1 MAKQTARQAPEAR
14 EEEPAPGP
22 DRNRPV
28 HVVRLR
34 NVRAAIWAN
43 DTETGL
49 VAYLHTSDAARIARM
64 SRALEFGMVA
74 VNRTKITGAPVPF
87 GGVKQAGL
95 GREGSRHG
103 MEAYTDIKYIC
114 RESA

>member
-1 MAKQTARQAPEAR
+1 MAKQTARQAPESPG
-14 EEEPAPGP
+14 EDQAPTP

-49 VAYLHTSDAARIARM
+49 RYNVTVSRLYKDGDQQWKTSDG
-64 SRALEFGMVA
+64 FGRDDLLLLAKVLDLA
-74 VNRTKITGAPVPF
+74 HSWICEELQASDPPF
-87 GGVKQAGL
+87 
-95 GREGSRHG
+95 
-103 MEAYTDIKYIC
+103 
-114 RESA
+114 